1 MQYWLF
7 KSEPDT
13 WGWHNQTA
21 RGQKGEE
28 WDGVRNYQAR
38 NFMRQ
43 MALGDQGFFY
53 HSQKQKAIVGIV
65 EVIAVSHP
73 DSTSDDSRW
82 ECVDIK
88 SLSAVDPPVTLAMI
102 KKDPRL
108 ATMMLVNNPRL
119 SVQPV
124 SAEHWQIICDMHY
137 GD

>member
-1 MQYWLF
+1 MQYWPC
-7 KSEPDT
+7 KSEPDSR
-13 WGWHNQTA
+13 GWHDQTDQ
-21 RGQKGEE
+21 GEKGEE
-28 WDGVRNYQAR
+28 WDGGRNYQAR
-38 NFMRQ
+38 NLMRQ

-53 HSQKQKAIVGIV
+53 HSKKQKAIVGIV
-65 EVIAVSHP
+65 EVIVVSHS

-82 ECVDIK
+82 ERVDIK

-108 ATMMLVNNPRL
+108 AMMMLVNNLRL

-124 SAEHWQIICDMHY
+124 SAEHWQIISDTHR

>member
-1 MQYWLF
+1 M
-7 KSEPDT
+7 
-13 WGWHNQTA
+13 
-21 RGQKGEE
+21 
-28 WDGVRNYQAR
+28 RNYQAR

-53 HSQKQKAIVGIV
+53 HSQKQKVIVGIV

-73 DSTSDDSRW
+73 YSTSDDSRW

-124 SAEHWQIICDMHY
+124 SAEHWQIISDTHR

>member
-1 MQYWLF
+1 
-7 KSEPDT
+7 
-13 WGWHNQTA
+13 
-21 RGQKGEE
+21 
-28 WDGVRNYQAR
+28 
-38 NFMRQ
+38 MRQ
-43 MALGDQGFFY
+43 MVLGDQGFFY

-119 SVQPV
+119 SMQSV
-124 SAEHWQIICDMHY
+124 SAEHWPIICDVHR
-137 GD
+137 GN